1 MPTVKH
7 AIRGV
12 RRAALIAGTAAV
24 ILSIPV
30 SGAQAS
36 VPQACGT
43 TLYVSPEGSD
53 AASGTARSPLR
64 TPQAAVD
71 RLGRTGGTVQLAGG
85 RYARQRI
92 VIKRRAHIRVRA
104 AARATPVLD
113 GTGLT
118 PPGGQSGMVEIRD
131 SSDITVSGLTVTGY
145 RTSSLS
151 AVPIGIFVTGSG
163 HSIRLSGN
171 HVHHLGNDN
180 GTLGSFDMN
189 AHGIAVYGTKAAE
202 SLSDVRIAGN
212 ELDHLVL
219 GASETLVLNGN
230 VDGWSVTG
238 NVIHDNN
245 NIGIDA
251 IGFEPTISG
260 AARFTDVNRARNG
273 LIAHNR
279 VSRIISEGNP
289 AYYEDG
295 SWCNCADGIYVDG
308 GAAITIAGNRVDASD
323 IGIEVASEWAQGRTN
338 AITVAGNR
346 VTRSRYTGLAIGGY
360 DQDRGEAFDIS
371 VTGNTLL
378 GNNTL
383 NDGSPELLLQ
393 YYVHDTSITHNRIGS
408 TNAGQAVLVQ
418 RDEPAGGAAK
428 NARLV
433 LDHNRYQGRVPAGRE
448 LYIWNGTEQ
457 RGLAAYQAASGQD
470 RSSTYTTFR
479 GHGGYRR

>member
-1 MPTVKH
+1 MSTVKR
-7 AIRGV
+7 AIRNVRFVGV
-12 RRAALIAGTAAV
+12 IAGAAAV
-24 ILSIPV
+24 LLGVPIG
-30 SGAQAS
+30 GAPAFAS
-36 VPQACGT
+36 TGHRT
-43 TLYVSPEGSD
+43 TLYVSPHGSD
-53 AASGTARSPLR
+53 AASGSAFAPLK
-64 TPQAAVD
+64 TPQVAVD
-71 RLGRTGGTVQLAGG
+71 RLGRSGGTVQLAGG
-85 RYARQRI
+85 KYARQRI
-92 VIKRRAHIRVRA
+92 VLTGRSHVTVRA
-104 AARATPVLD
+104 AAGASPVLD

-118 PPGGQSGMVEIRD
+118 VPDGRSGMVEIRD
-131 SSDITVSGLTVTGY
+131 SSDIAVSGLTVTGY
-145 RTSSLS
+145 RTSSLE
-151 AVPIGIFVTGSG
+151 AMPIGIYVTGSG

-189 AHGIAVYGTKAAE
+189 AHGIAVYGTNPAR
-202 SLSDVRIAGN
+202 SITDVRIVGN

-219 GASETLVLNGN
+219 GASETVVLNGN
-230 VDGWSVTG
+230 VDGWSVTH

-260 AARFTDVNRARNG
+260 PARFTEVNRARNG
-273 LIAHNR
+273 LIAYNR

-308 GAAITIAGNRVDASD
+308 GAAITIADNRVDASD

-338 AITVAGNR
+338 AVTVVGNT
-346 VTRSRYTGLAIGGY
+346 VTRSRYTGVAIGGY
-360 DQDRGEAFDIS
+360 DQERGEAFDIT
-371 VTGNTLL
+371 VTGNVLR

-393 YYVHDTSITHNRIGS
+393 YYVHDTSITHNVIIS
-408 TNAGQAVLVQ
+408 TNDQAVLLY
-418 RDEPAGGAAK
+418 RDAPVGGAAK

-433 LDHNRYQGRVPAGRE
+433 LNHNTYRGRNPAGQE
-448 LYIWNGTEQ
+448 LYYWNGVAR

-470 RSSTYTTFR
+470 RFSTYTR
-479 GHGGYRR
+479 

>member
-1 MPTVKH
+1 MPAAKR
-7 AIRGV
+7 AICIV
-12 RRAALIAGTAAV
+12 RRSAIIAGMAAVILTLSSAGAQARCATTLYVAPNGSDTAAGTAA
-24 ILSIPV
+24 
-30 SGAQAS
+30 A
-36 VPQACGT
+36 
-43 TLYVSPEGSD
+43 
-53 AASGTARSPLR
+53 PLR
-64 TPQAAVD
+64 TPQVAVD
-71 RLGRTGGTVQLAGG
+71 RLGRSGGTVRLAGG

-92 VIKRRAHIRVRA
+92 VLNRRAHVTVRA
-104 AARATPVLD
+104 AAGAAPVLD
-113 GTGLT
+113 GAGLT
-118 PPGGQSGMVEIRD
+118 VPDGRSGLVEIRD
-131 SSDITVSGLTVTGY
+131 SSDITVSGLTMTGY
-145 RTSSLS
+145 RTRALP
-151 AVPIGIFVTGSG
+151 AVPIGILVTGAG
-163 HSIRLSGN
+163 ESIRLSRN
-171 HVHHLGNDN
+171 HIHHLGNDN

-189 AHGIAVYGTKAAE
+189 AHGIAVYGTSAAR

-260 AARFTDVNRARNG
+260 TARFTDVNRARHG
-273 LIAHNR
+273 IIAHNQ

-295 SWCNCADGIYVDG
+295 AWCNCADGIYVDG

-323 IGIEVASEWAQGRTN
+323 IGIEAASEWAQGRTN
-338 AITVAGNR
+338 AITIAGNT

-360 DQDRGEAFDIS
+360 DQDRGEAYDIT
-371 VTGNTLL
+371 VTGNTLR

-383 NDGSPELLLQ
+383 DDGSPEVLLQ
-393 YYVHDTSITHNRIGS
+393 YYVHDTTITHNTIS
-408 TNAGQAVLVQ
+408 SIKPADAVLLY
-418 RDEPAGGAAK
+418 RDAPAGGAAK
-428 NARLV
+428 NARVV

-448 LYIWNGTEQ
+448 LYFWNGVER

-470 RSSTYTTFR
+470 GSSTYT
-479 GHGGYRR
+479 RR

>member
-1 MPTVKH
+1 VPAT
-7 AIRGV
+7 
-12 RRAALIAGTAAV
+12 
-24 ILSIPV
+24 
-30 SGAQAS
+30 GAQAT
-36 VPQACGT
+36 VPAGHGM
-43 TLYVSPEGSD
+43 TLFVSPHGSD
-53 AASGTARSPLR
+53 TARGTVHSPLR
-64 TPQAAVD
+64 TPQVAVD
-71 RLGRTGGTVQLAGG
+71 RLGRARGTQWFAGG

-92 VIKRRAHIRVRA
+92 VLNGRAHVTLRA
-104 AARATPVLD
+104 AAGATPVLD

-118 PPGGQSGMVEIRD
+118 PPDGRSGMVEIRD
-131 SSDITVSGLTVTGY
+131 SWDIAVLGLAMTGY

-151 AVPIGIFVTGSG
+151 AVPIGIFVTGAG
-163 HSIRLSGN
+163 HSIRLGGN

-189 AHGIAVYGTKAAE
+189 AHGIAVYGTKPAE
-202 SLSDVRIAGN
+202 SISDVRIVGN

-230 VDGWSVTG
+230 VDGWSVTH

-260 AARFTDVNRARNG
+260 PARFTDVNRARHG

-295 SWCNCADGIYVDG
+295 AWCNCADGIYVDG
-308 GAAITIAGNRVDASD
+308 GAAITVADNRVDASD

-338 AITVAGNR
+338 AIRVTGNT

-360 DQDRGEAFDIS
+360 DQDRGEAFDVT
-371 VTGNTLL
+371 VTGNVLR

-383 NDGSPELLLQ
+383 NDGSPEVLLQ
-393 YYVHDTSITHNRIGS
+393 YYVHDTSITHNIIES
-408 TNAGQAVLVQ
+408 TNAEAVLLY
-418 RDEPAGGAAK
+418 RDAPAGGAAK

-433 LDHNRYQGRVPAGRE
+433 LDHNSYEGRVPAGQE
-448 LYIWNGTEQ
+448 LYFWK
-457 RGLAAYQAASGQD
+457 R
-470 RSSTYTTFR
+470 
-479 GHGGYRR
+479 

>member
-1 MPTVKH
+1 MSIDKR

-12 RRAALIAGTAAV
+12 RRAAIIVSTAALV
-24 ILSIPV
+24 LGGSVTAAPAAV
-30 SGAQAS
+30 SGRG
-36 VPQACGT
+36 P
-43 TLYVSPEGSD
+43 TLYVSPHGSD
-53 AASGTARSPLR
+53 TASGAANAPLK
-64 TPQAAVD
+64 TPQVAVD
-71 RLGRTGGTVQLAGG
+71 RLGRSGGTVQLAGG
-85 RYARQRI
+85 TYARQR
-92 VIKRRAHIRVRA
+92 VVMKDRAHITLRA
-104 AARATPVLD
+104 APGATPILD
-113 GTGLT
+113 GTGLR
-118 PPGGQSGMVEIRD
+118 PADGQSGMVEIRNG
-131 SSDITVSGLTVTGY
+131 SDITVSGLTVTGY

-151 AVPIGIFVTGSG
+151 VVPIGIFVTGAG

-171 HVHHLGNDN
+171 HIHHLGNDN

-189 AHGIAVYGTKAAE
+189 AHGIAVYGTNAAE
-202 SLSDVRIAGN
+202 SISDVSIAGN

-230 VDGWSVTG
+230 VDGWSVTH

-260 AARFTDVNRARNG
+260 PARFTDVNRARNG

-308 GAAITIAGNRVDASD
+308 GAAITVADNRVDASD

-338 AITVAGNR
+338 AVTVTGNT
-346 VTRSRYTGLAIGGY
+346 VTLSRYTGLAIGGY
-360 DQDRGEAFDIS
+360 DQDRGEAFDIT
-371 VTGNTLL
+371 VTGNVLR

-383 NDGSPELLLQ
+383 NDGSPEVLLQ
-393 YYVHDTSITHNRIGS
+393 YYVHDTSITHNTIIS
-408 TNAGQAVLVQ
+408 TKPDAPVLLY
-418 RDEPAGGAAK
+418 RDAPAGGAAK

-433 LDHNRYQGRVPAGRE
+433 LDHNTYEGRVAAGRE
-448 LYIWNGTEQ
+448 LYFWNGVEHQ
-457 RGLAAYQAASGQD
+457 GLAAYRAASGQD
-470 RSSTYTTFR
+470 RFSTYTS
-479 GHGGYRR
+479 YRKP